1 MVVTHLGCDELI
13 NISESDPAFFKRIIF
28 MLDGDA
34 RIKGKNKPNVRDYL
48 TSFYNPKTEGVSER
62 EHSRNVIFAPG
73 FFAPESYLYKIINY
87 ICKNEL
93 ESLDFWRELDRNEN
107 TALYTSDKI
116 KALFYSLPNNF
127 NNDSLKSI
135 FGNGEVKGE
144 VWNFVINTEMLSY
157 YYSDY
162 KKIVPLLDFLR
173 CFSDAYEIS
182 YSTTVAN
189 RYV

>member
-1 MVVTHLGCDELI
+1 
-13 NISESDPAFFKRIIF
+13 

-34 RIKGKNKPNVRDYL
+34 RIKGRNKPNVRDYL

-93 ESLDFWRELDRNEN
+93 ESLDFSRELDRNEN

-116 KALFYSLPNNF
+116 KALFYSLPDNF

-162 KKIVPLLDFLR
+162 KKVVPLLDFLR